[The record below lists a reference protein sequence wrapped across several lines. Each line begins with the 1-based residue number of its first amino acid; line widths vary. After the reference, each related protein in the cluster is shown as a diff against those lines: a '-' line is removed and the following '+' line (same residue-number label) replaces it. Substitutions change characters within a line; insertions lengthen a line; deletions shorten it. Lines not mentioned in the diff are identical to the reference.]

1 MLKISSKY
9 ADQLIVSG
17 ACDLQL
23 YRPLRVSAHQPG
35 IIDDAGRALQV
46 ADLDHHQSDKDHQN
60 QHKAALQDADEIF
73 AIYFY
78 ISFYHND
85 LDHGT
90 TMIFFIANQS

>member
-1 MLKISSKY
+1 LTKFVKIISKKNI
-9 ADQLIVSG
+9 ALTQTAPALVSF
-17 ACDLQL
+17 AFH
-23 YRPLRVSAHQPG
+23 SAKSHVPYN
-35 IIDDAGRALQV
+35 
-46 ADLDHHQSDKDHQN
+46 HQSDKDHQN

-85 LDHGT
+85 LNHGT